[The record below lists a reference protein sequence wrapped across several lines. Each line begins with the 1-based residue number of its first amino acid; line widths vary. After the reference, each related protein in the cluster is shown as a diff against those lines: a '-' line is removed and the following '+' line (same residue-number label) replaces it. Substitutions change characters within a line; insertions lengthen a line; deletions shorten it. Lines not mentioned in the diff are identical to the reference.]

1 MIYNSGIKNGKANK
15 YRVNIQK
22 NNKNYSIVL
31 YVVEEKLQVSI
42 KYTAYM
48 SEEIF
53 EYTNFYSFHQLHI
66 INKYFRYFDNLEQIS
81 KDLDKLLKNN
91 KVSIDE
97 KNDFLILSIQVLLK
111 NEKTNIV
118 FKLLRN
124 KINDFSSRK
133 KDLRSPYFNK
143 DYSKSSISMPKYNVN
158 DNNKELKSIINDLND
173 RISVLENSRRYD
185 SLPKEKKIN
194 QHNINMN
201 DNKIYLNN
209 LNNMLT
215 RINKLEDLNQEKD
228 NKIKELED
236 QISKYEGNISNIM
249 SYPIYSIPNKSQ
261 KSRNENSYYINKKK
275 ISNRNSGEYEVEI
288 NPGTINESMNRYNDK
303 NEQKLRSKR
312 PNKKPSQESSKN
324 SKKYYFNKIEENGV
338 ESNKKQS
345 SDESYKDENSRKLKK
360 YKSKSQ
366 RKNYNKKDN
375 SSISKDEAESDD
387 DNKKNK
393 KYKKNKNKKES
404 ESEDDSE
411 DGKNNNKDE
420 SDNDKNNIR
429 DESEKSSEKK
439 KKKNKKRKNSDSSD
453 EKKLKNK
460 KKNNS
465 KLSDEKMKSK
475 TIDNSMNQ
483 KEEIQKKM
491 ALTGLNMVER
501 EDLKNYVNS
510 RIFYTK
516 KELQMVKN
524 KIVKNKKHLHAYF
537 EILYRASID
546 GDFED
551 TINSLCEGIYP
562 QLILFYTDDGAR
574 FGIYIEK
581 EKHTSF
587 FGNVSYREVPGTSFL
602 ISLNSLKT
610 YNILEGKKASDD
622 REEKLCFGRSF
633 YYNDNGSNWLIN
645 TPKNDFLRIKCIIGD
660 KESSFGNINTN
671 EIVGINKEYFLQDVE
686 IFKVIIYPEGDDDED
701 ENNKYIKEK
710 EIKIKNYSKNDSNN
724 NDNDS
729 IKIKNVKIE
738 NEEGDQD

>member
-1 MIYNSGIKNGKANK
+1 
-15 YRVNIQK
+15 
-22 NNKNYSIVL
+22 
-31 YVVEEKLQVSI
+31 
-42 KYTAYM
+42 
-48 SEEIF
+48 
-53 EYTNFYSFHQLHI
+53 
-66 INKYFRYFDNLEQIS
+66 
-81 KDLDKLLKNN
+81 
-91 KVSIDE
+91 
-97 KNDFLILSIQVLLK
+97 
-111 NEKTNIV
+111 
-118 FKLLRN
+118 
-124 KINDFSSRK
+124 
-133 KDLRSPYFNK
+133 
-143 DYSKSSISMPKYNVN
+143 
-158 DNNKELKSIINDLND
+158 
-173 RISVLENSRRYD
+173 
-185 SLPKEKKIN
+185 
-194 QHNINMN
+194 
-201 DNKIYLNN
+201 
-209 LNNMLT
+209 
-215 RINKLEDLNQEKD
+215 
-228 NKIKELED
+228 
-236 QISKYEGNISNIM
+236 
-249 SYPIYSIPNKSQ
+249 
-261 KSRNENSYYINKKK
+261 
-275 ISNRNSGEYEVEI
+275 
-288 NPGTINESMNRYNDK
+288 
-303 NEQKLRSKR
+303 
-312 PNKKPSQESSKN
+312 
-324 SKKYYFNKIEENGV
+324 
-338 ESNKKQS
+338 
-345 SDESYKDENSRKLKK
+345 
-360 YKSKSQ
+360 
-366 RKNYNKKDN
+366 
-375 SSISKDEAESDD
+375 
-387 DNKKNK
+387 
-393 KYKKNKNKKES
+393 
-404 ESEDDSE
+404 
-411 DGKNNNKDE
+411 
-420 SDNDKNNIR
+420 
-429 DESEKSSEKK
+429 
-439 KKKNKKRKNSDSSD
+439 
-453 EKKLKNK
+453 
-460 KKNNS
+460 
-465 KLSDEKMKSK
+465 MKSK

-516 KELQMVKN
+516 KELQLVKN

-645 TPKNDFLRIKCIIGD
+645 TPKNDFLKIKCIIGD

-738 NEEGDQD
+738 NEEGDQN